1 MEKMRQITIRPA
13 VEDDLEAF
21 LKLGEAIGN
30 PPGVWKNNS
39 KSDFHDLQ
47 ERMKEGEKIF
57 LLAIIGHKIIGFVV
71 IHLFRRLDPT
81 GYDPKSCTVGVVV
94 HPGYRKQGIGA
105 RLVRQGLKEAK
116 TRGIETAYISTGIE
130 NIAMQKLAEKLGF
143 TQYAI
148 IEKEGWRF
156 PRYKRRIST

>member
-94 HPGYRKQGIGA
+94 HPGYRKQGIGSQINTT
-105 RLVRQGLKEAK
+105 RLERSKNKRNRNCLHLHRNREYRHAEACGK
-116 TRGIETAYISTGIE
+116 TGIYTIH
-130 NIAMQKLAEKLGF
+130 N
-143 TQYAI
+143 Y
-148 IEKEGWRF
+148 
-156 PRYKRRIST
+156 